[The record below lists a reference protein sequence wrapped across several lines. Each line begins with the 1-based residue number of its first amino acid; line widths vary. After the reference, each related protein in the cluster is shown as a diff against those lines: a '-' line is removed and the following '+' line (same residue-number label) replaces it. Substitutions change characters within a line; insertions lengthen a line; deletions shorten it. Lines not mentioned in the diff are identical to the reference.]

1 MRHLFLVTACVLG
14 LSAFN
19 VSMAY
24 CDFGDTNC
32 QRHEDE
38 MRYQRQQSQMDSLRN
53 SGNFDMNST
62 QEELRRSQDRLRS
75 Y

>member
-1 MRHLFLVTACVLG
+1 MRNLFLVTACVLG

-32 QRHEDE
+32 QRYEDE

>member
-1 MRHLFLVTACVLG
+1 MRNLFLVTACVLG

-38 MRYQRQQSQMDSLRN
+38 MRYQRQQSQMEIL
-53 SGNFDMNST
+53 T
-62 QEELRRSQDRLRS
+62 
-75 Y
+75 